1 MEIGELI
8 RRLRA
13 AGLEVDW
20 PDLRDM
26 LWLAPKLTPLGRH
39 TPQEAISPV
48 APSTPSSPAQTPSDA
63 GPDGQSSV
71 PRPHGASESDAESAA
86 AYAAGGTAGGA
97 SARRIQLRGAP
108 ALPQALAIARALRP
122 LSRRRAG
129 KRLELDERATAEFIA
144 EAGYCGAVWRPA
156 RERWF
161 DIVVAI
167 DDVPSLAAWGP
178 TVSRFERL
186 LRRQG
191 GFRDVRT
198 LFLRSQGERVA
209 TFGPDGR
216 EVSISALQ
224 DRDSRRIVI
233 VVSDCTALAWRDGRV
248 GAWMRAAGGHAPIA
262 VAQLLPQSLWPN
274 TAIGFAELQTRS
286 PRLGATVPEMRVKLP
301 SWAHGEP
308 GMVVP
313 VVALEPA
320 AVNTWA
326 RMMSAAGE
334 AWSPAALLPL
344 PEVDPDDAPADDQP
358 SAIER
363 LSRFRASAT
372 PDAQRLAAYF
382 SVVRPLSPP
391 VMRVIHWA
399 MAPASGAVALAQ
411 VFLAGILFPV
421 PKPESEPKSEPG
433 FGPSSNA
440 DDQEYDFYPGLRDP
454 LAQTLTRPEFV
465 QINLALHDY
474 LQQKSGTD
482 FDFFALLEDP
492 AGSGQLPAAALPFVQ
507 SSRAFARQ
515 FGPDAPGTAAKKFL
529 DVREPVAELRITR
542 EGDRLAFVYRSPRG
556 QLTLRH
562 ELPRGAAGLL
572 SQALQQGTFR
582 TLQELAEVI
591 VPEGLADSTAIV
603 QGPGLVELFVDE
615 AIDLLPWEF
624 LLGAPRVAVESL
636 AIERGLTRR
645 PLGARRRMLTEFEDP
660 AQVLIVAD
668 PPTNQK
674 NMPSL
679 PGARHEADSI
689 ATLLEQA
696 LSTRSVRKLVAGSA
710 IDVISNLLLTAP
722 RVLHIAAHSRLRTGT
737 GFDNELGNSGMADRV
752 EILLDQDSRL
762 TLRDFRSMKRVPELI
777 FLGTHYTAAMAPEL
791 IRLGAQAVVGCF
803 GQLNDEPARDF
814 AIAFY
819 EALAR
824 GLPLI
829 EAMREAR
836 QQCWRK
842 HPSDPAWGL
851 FQCYGDP
858 SWRLLK
864 RPPATII
871 TPNGIPPIEASAPR
885 AWVLVAGTG
894 DKSKLSAKLTRTCKA
909 LGEGL
914 ALGGYG
920 LVTGAWPGVDQ
931 AVIRSFVDELELDAP
946 NASLDARLMHVM
958 TRSRKPPFQAGQLQ
972 RVMKGEE
979 EYTESIRHA
988 QFVILVG
995 GSGGTLEIG
1004 KRARAAGRPV
1014 LPLADTGGSARTFH
1028 RLLVADRE
1036 FAESEQAVPMNIKV
1050 LATPAPDVVGHVLD
1064 MLELLTRQLPGSQL
1078 AA

>member
-39 TPQEAISPV
+39 TLEEAISPV
-48 APSTPSSPAQTPSDA
+48 EPSTPSSPAQTTPDA
-63 GPDGQSSV
+63 RPDEQSSV
-71 PRPHGASESDAESAA
+71 PRPHGISDSDAERAA
-86 AYAAGGTAGGA
+86 AYAAGGTGGGA

-144 EAGYCGAVWRPA
+144 EAGYRGAVWRPA

-198 LFLRSQGERVA
+198 LLLRPQGERVG

-224 DRDSRRIVI
+224 DRDGRRIVI
-233 VVSDCTALAWRDGRV
+233 VVSDCTALAWRDGRM
-248 GAWMRAAGGHAPIA
+248 GAWMQAAGGHAPVA

-344 PEVDPDDAPADDQP
+344 PDVDPDNAAADDQP
-358 SAIER
+358 TAVER

-399 MAPASGAVALAQ
+399 IAPASGAVALAQ

-421 PKPESEPKSEPG
+421 PKPEPEPG
-433 FGPSSNA
+433 SGPSSNA
-440 DDQEYDFYPGLRDP
+440 DDKEYDFYPGLRDP
-454 LAQTLTRPEFV
+454 LAQTLTRAEFV

-492 AGSGQLPAAALPFVQ
+492 AGSARLPAAALPFVQ
-507 SSRAFARQ
+507 SSRAFARR
-515 FGPDAPGTAAKKFL
+515 FGADAPSTAEKKFL
-529 DVREPVAELRITR
+529 DIREPVAELRITP

-562 ELPRGAAGLL
+562 DLPQGVTGLL
-572 SQALQQGTFR
+572 SRALHQGTYR
-582 TLQELAEVI
+582 TLQELAEAV
-591 VPEGLADSTAIV
+591 VPAGLSESTAIV
-603 QGPGLVELFVDE
+603 QGPGLVELLVDE
-615 AIDLLPWEF
+615 AIDLLPWEI
-624 LLGAPRVAVESL
+624 LLGPPRVAVESL

-645 PLGARRRMLTEFEDP
+645 ALGPRRRVPTEFGEP

-696 LSTRSVRKLVAGSA
+696 LSTRSVHKLVAGSA

-737 GFDNELGNSGMADRV
+737 GFDNEFGNSGMGDRV

-762 TLRDFRSMKRVPELI
+762 TLRDFGSMERVPELI

-824 GLPLI
+824 GSPLI

-871 TPNGIPPIEASAPR
+871 APDGIPPIEAPPPR

-894 DKSKLSAKLTRTCKA
+894 DKSKLSAKLARTCKD
-909 LGEGL
+909 LGVGL
-914 ALGGYG
+914 ARGGYG

-931 AVIRSFVDELELDAP
+931 AVIRSFVDELELDVP
-946 NASLDARLMHVM
+946 NAPLDARLMHVM
-958 TRSRKPPFQAGQLQ
+958 TRSRKPPSQAGQLK
-972 RVMKGEE
+972 RVTKGEE

-988 QFVILVG
+988 QFVVLVG

-1004 KRARAAGRPV
+1004 ERARAAGRPV
-1014 LPLADTGGSARTFH
+1014 LPLADTGGAARTFH
-1028 RLLVADRE
+1028 RLLTTDQEAPG
-1036 FAESEQAVPMNIKV
+1036 SEKDTPMNLKV
-1050 LATPAPDVVGHVLD
+1050 LAAPAPVVVGHVLD
-1064 MLELLTRQLPGSQL
+1064 MLELLTRQLTDSQPE
-1078 AA
+1078 A

>member
-1 MEIGELI
+1 MDIGALI
-8 RRLRA
+8 HRLRA

-26 LWLAPKLTPLGRH
+26 LWLAPKLTPLRRP
-39 TPQEAISPV
+39 TPQEATSTVKP
-48 APSTPSSPAQTPSDA
+48 PSHSSPAETTPDA
-63 GPDGQSSV
+63 GSKGHSSV
-71 PRPHGASESDAESAA
+71 SRGREAGATDAERTA
-86 AYAAGGTAGGA
+86 AYASGGKGGGA

-144 EAGYCGAVWRPA
+144 ETGYRGAVWRPA

-161 DIVVAI
+161 DIVVAV

-198 LFLRSQGERVA
+198 VLLRLQEERVA

-216 EVSISALQ
+216 EVPISALQ

-233 VVSDCTALAWRDGRV
+233 VVSDCTALAWRDGRM
-248 GAWMRAAGGHAPIA
+248 GAWMQAVGRHAPVA

-286 PRLGATVPEMRVKLP
+286 PRPGAAASEMRVKLP
-301 SWAHGEP
+301 PWADGEP
-308 GMVVP
+308 GLVVP

-320 AVNTWA
+320 AIGAWA

-344 PEVDPDDAPADDQP
+344 PDADQDKAPADDP
-358 SAIER
+358 RTEAER
-363 LSRFRASAT
+363 LARFRASAT
-372 PDAQRLAAYF
+372 PEAQRLAAYF
-382 SVVRPLSPP
+382 SVVRPLNPP

-399 MAPASGAVALAQ
+399 MAPESGAVALAQ
-411 VFLAGILFPV
+411 VFLAGILYPV
-421 PKPESEPKSEPG
+421 ALSEPPT
-433 FGPSSNA
+433 NA
-440 DDQEYDFYPGLRDP
+440 DDKEYDFHSGLREQ
-454 LAQTLTRPEFV
+454 LAQTLTRAEFV
-465 QINLALHDY
+465 QVNLALYDY

-492 AGSGQLPAAALPFVQ
+492 AGTAQLPAAALPFVQ
-507 SSRAFARQ
+507 SSREFARR
-515 FGPDAPGTAAKKFL
+515 FGGTTPGSARSTSL
-529 DVREPVAELRITR
+529 DLREPVAELRITR
-542 EGDRLAFVYRSPRG
+542 EGDRLDFVYRSPKG

-562 ELPRGAAGLL
+562 GLPRGIAGLL
-572 SQALQQGTFR
+572 SRALQLGTFES
-582 TLQELAEVI
+582 LEQLAQVA
-591 VPEGLADSTAIV
+591 VPAGLCESTAIG
-603 QGPGLVELFVDE
+603 QGPRLVELVVDE

-624 LLGAPRVAVESL
+624 LLGTPRVGVESL

-645 PLGARRRMLTEFEDP
+645 PLRARPHIPTAFEES

-674 NMPSL
+674 NLPSL

-689 ATLLEQA
+689 AALLERA
-696 LSTRSVRKLVAGSA
+696 LSAGSVRKLVAGSA
-710 IDVISNLLLTAP
+710 IDVLANLLSAAP
-722 RVLHIAAHSRLRTGT
+722 RVLHIASHSRLRTGT
-737 GFDNELGNSGMADRV
+737 GFENELSNSSMAERV

-762 TLRDFRSMKRVPELI
+762 TLREFESLERMPELV
-777 FLGTHYTAAMAPEL
+777 FLGTHYTAAMAPDL
-791 IRLGAQAVVGCF
+791 IRLGAQAIVGCF

-824 GLPLI
+824 GLTLI

-836 QQCWRK
+836 QQCWHK
-842 HPSDPAWGL
+842 HPSDTTWGL

-864 RPPATII
+864 RPSATII
-871 TPNGIPPIEASAPR
+871 APEGIPPVEATGPR
-885 AWVLVAGTG
+885 AWVLIAGTG
-894 DKSKLSAKLTRTCKA
+894 DKSKLSAKLARTCAA
-909 LGEGL
+909 LGVGL
-914 ALGGYG
+914 ARGGYG

-931 AVIRSFVDELELDAP
+931 AVIRSFVDELELNVPTVSLAP
-946 NASLDARLMHVM
+946 RLMHVM
-958 TRSRKPPFQAGQLQ
+958 PRSRKAPTEAGQLK
-972 RVMKGEE
+972 RVTNGEE
-979 EYTESIRHA
+979 EYTESIRQA

-1014 LPLADTGGSARTFH
+1014 LPLADTGGAARKFH
-1028 RLLVADRE
+1028 RQLMTDQETSR
-1036 FAESEQAVPMNIKV
+1036 SGQATPMNLKV
-1050 LATPAPDVVGHVLD
+1050 LEAPAPDVVAHALD
-1064 MLELLTRQLPGSQL
+1064 TLELLTRQLSNLQP